1 MNKLR
6 LSAILMVVVPLMAAV
21 VMGMVCMSQMKRRDM
36 AEEQRT
42 QANMQVN
49 ALQDMINEASAT
61 PLVNKEIA
69 LEDTPDEQAAFLTF
83 LRVNAQ
89 ASDVKLTQYMNMGL
103 VLPPTGA
110 NNQNGQQTAQPADA
124 YRPVASTLTVQG
136 QYPGV
141 RAFAYSLLRAN
152 RLMNMNGV
160 TWKRDTQTDT
170 TTLSFTLIRYVTAPT
185 TQVVTTTVPPTAA
198 GSSGGAI
205 R

>member
-1 MNKLR
+1 MNKIR
-6 LSAILMVVVPLMAAV
+6 LGSVFMVLIPLVAAV
-21 VMGMVCMSQMKRRDM
+21 AMGMICMAQMTRRDNNL
-36 AEEQRT
+36 AQQE

-49 ALQDMINEASAT
+49 ALQNMLNEASAT

-89 ASDVKLTQYMNMGL
+89 SSNVKLTQYMNMGI
-103 VLPPTGA
+103 VMPPPNAA
-110 NNQNGQQTAQPADA
+110 NNQTAQPADA

-136 QYPGV
+136 PYPGV

-160 TWKRDTQTDT
+160 TWKRDTATDT
-170 TTLSFTLIRYVTAPT
+170 TTLSFTLIRYVTTPT
-185 TQVVTTTVPPTAA
+185 TQVVTTTVPPLSP
-198 GSSGGAI
+198 GPSGGAT